1 MRHKSKNR
9 DPRFAGLRI
18 LLCGLA
24 AFIFGVSMLFLRDA
38 LNGNAILI
46 ILSIVAIPIASIGW
60 IVAAIG
66 MYKHYKIF
74 FGPIDPRREVDPGY
88 DFDYVTCPSCGK
100 AKVRFDTKPLR
111 CPICKTKLK
120 KGSF

>member
-1 MRHKSKNR
+1 MTKKSRNR
-9 DPRFAGLRI
+9 DPRFAGMRFSFY
-18 LLCGLA
+18 GLIV
-24 AFIFGVSMLFLRDA
+24 FFSGVSILFIRDA
-38 LNGNAILI
+38 LKAGAIATVLNI
-46 ILSIVAIPIASIGW
+46 IAIPIALVGW
-60 IVAAIG
+60 IIAAIG

-100 AKVRFDTKPLR
+100 AQIRFDAKPLR
-111 CPICKTKLK
+111 CPICKTEFK